1 MDIAGIIAILSALI
15 GVPLIVFGFV
25 LLNLGNKRSVEK
37 IRLQKEILE
46 LELQKEQVRLKMLE
60 AGNVKYDRLIEHS
73 EKQSELGHDSVAS
86 LGKENKA

>member
-25 LLNLGNKRSVEK
+25 LLNLRNKRSVEK

-46 LELQKEQVRLKMLE
+46 LELKKERIRMKMLE
-60 AGNVKYDRLIEHS
+60 AENVKYDRLIENR
-73 EKQSELGHDSVAS
+73 ERQSEPGHGRAVSS
-86 LGKENKA
+86 GKENKA

>member
-25 LLNLGNKRSVEK
+25 LLNLRNKRSVEK

-46 LELQKEQVRLKMLE
+46 LELQKEQIRLKMLE
-60 AGNVKYDRLIEHS
+60 TENVKYDRLIEHS
-73 EKQSELGHDSVAS
+73 EK
-86 LGKENKA
+86 

>member
-60 AGNVKYDRLIEHS
+60 AENVKYDKLIEHS
-73 EKQSELGHDSVAS
+73 EK
-86 LGKENKA
+86 

>member
-25 LLNLGNKRSVEK
+25 LLNLRNKRSVEK

-46 LELQKEQVRLKMLE
+46 LELQKKKSRL
-60 AGNVKYDRLIEHS
+60 D
-73 EKQSELGHDSVAS
+73 
-86 LGKENKA
+86 

>member
-46 LELQKEQVRLKMLE
+46 LELQKEQVKLKMLE
-60 AGNVKYDRLIEHS
+60 AENVKYDRLIEHG
-73 EKQSELGHDSVAS
+73 EKQSEPGHDSVAS
-86 LGKENKA
+86 LGKEKKA

>member
-25 LLNLGNKRSVEK
+25 LFNLKNKRSIEK

-46 LELQKEQVRLKMLE
+46 LELQKEQIRLKMLE
-60 AGNVKYDRLIEHS
+60 AENIKYDRLIEHS
-73 EKQSELGHDSVAS
+73 EK
-86 LGKENKA
+86 

>member
-25 LLNLGNKRSVEK
+25 LLNLRNKRFVEK

-46 LELQKEQVRLKMLE
+46 LELQKEQIRLKMLE
-60 AGNVKYDRLIEHS
+60 AENVKYDRLIEHN
-73 EKQSELGHDSVAS
+73 EK
-86 LGKENKA
+86 

>member
-25 LLNLGNKRSVEK
+25 LLNSRNKRSVEK

-46 LELQKEQVRLKMLE
+46 LELQKEQIRLKMLE
-60 AGNVKYDRLIEHS
+60 AENVKYDRLIEHS
-73 EKQSELGHDSVAS
+73 EK
-86 LGKENKA
+86 

>member
-25 LLNLGNKRSVEK
+25 LLNLRNKRSVEK

-46 LELQKEQVRLKMLE
+46 LELQKEQIRLKMLE
-60 AGNVKYDRLIEHS
+60 AENVKYDRLIEHS
-73 EKQSELGHDSVAS
+73 EK
-86 LGKENKA
+86 

>member
-46 LELQKEQVRLKMLE
+46 LELQKEQIRLKMLE
-60 AGNVKYDRLIEHS
+60 AENVKYDRLIEHR
-73 EKQSELGHDSVAS
+73 EK
-86 LGKENKA
+86 